1 MRFFKLAIPAA
12 AAVALMTSA
21 ATAQTLGMGTSKGG
35 WTSQAGAAIS
45 KLISTMGGMQMRQQ
59 ASAGSSVYV
68 PQISGGQLEFGL
80 ANEQEAR
87 DATTGT
93 GIYKGRAQPDLR
105 VAAVLSPFRV
115 AIFSKKGSDIK
126 MVSDLKGK
134 RVPSGW
140 ASQKII
146 QTLMDAE
153 LANAGLTYDD
163 VVKVPTANVVGS
175 ANDFAAGK
183 VDVFFF
189 VLTAGKVKETDAK
202 VGGIQVVGID
212 SSPAAVKRMQKFLP
226 PSYAM
231 ALKPS
236 PALVGVTGP
245 VNVMA
250 YDYLMLTNA
259 MVPADTVYKVL
270 KTIATHKSDLV
281 KTFPG
286 MALFDPK
293 RLSKNIPNVKFHD
306 GAIKYMKEVGQWPP
320 KG

>member
-1 MRFFKLAIPAA
+1 MRFMKFIALAA
-12 AAVALMTSA
+12 AATLMASTASA
-21 ATAQTLGMGTSKGG
+21 QVVGMATAKGG

-45 KLISTMGGMQMRQQ
+45 KLMSTTGGMQMRQQ
-59 ASAGSSVYV
+59 TSAGSSVYV
-68 PQISGGQLEFGL
+68 PQVSGGQIEFGL

-87 DATTGT
+87 DAVTGT

-105 VAAVLSPFRV
+105 IGAVLSPFRV

-126 MVSDLKGK
+126 TVKDLKGK

-163 VVKVPTANVVGS
+163 VIKVPTANVVGS
-175 ANDFAAGK
+175 ADDFAAGK

-212 SSPAAVKRMQKFLP
+212 DSPAAVARMQKILP
-226 PSYAM
+226 PSYATG
-231 ALKPS
+231 LKPS
-236 PALVGVTGP
+236 KALVGVVEP

-250 YDYLMLTNA
+250 YDYLLLTNA
-259 MVPADTVYKVL
+259 KVSDDMVYKVV
-270 KTIATHKSDLV
+270 KTMADNKPDLV

-286 MALFDPK
+286 MGLFDPK
-293 RLSKNIPNVKFHD
+293 RLSKPIPGVKFHD
-306 GAIKYMKEVGQWPP
+306 GAIKYLKEIGQWPP
-320 KG
+320 KS